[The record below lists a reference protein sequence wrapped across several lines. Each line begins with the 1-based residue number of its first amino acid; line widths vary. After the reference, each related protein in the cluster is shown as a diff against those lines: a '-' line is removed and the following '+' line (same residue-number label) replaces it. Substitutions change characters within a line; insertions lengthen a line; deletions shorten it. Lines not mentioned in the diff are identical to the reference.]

1 MTDIRRN
8 KVLGIAEDVPEQEV
22 VLGAPAGKLAVVG
35 WGSTFGPIHQ
45 AVRRMRLR
53 GHDVSHI
60 HVRHIWPLP
69 RNLGELLRSYERV
82 IVPEMN
88 DGQFK
93 TVLRDQFLVDAMP
106 VNKVSGHP
114 FKIAEIEDAIEE
126 ALA

>member
-1 MTDIRRN
+1 MQTYIKTGGR
-8 KVLGIAEDVPEQEV
+8 DVITGTVEV
-22 VLGAPAGKLAVVG
+22 
-35 WGSTFGPIHQ
+35 IHT
-45 AVRRMRLR
+45 
-53 GHDVSHI
+53 
-60 HVRHIWPLP
+60 LP

-93 TVLRDQFLVDAMP
+93 TVLRDQFLVDARP